1 MKKLYLIAILLIA
14 VTVAYSQQTRV
25 MLNTLKGD
33 ITKVPDHGLR
43 EYLLPQ
49 IHTEA
54 KLNTEIIQ
62 PSKTKP
68 FSLFYNIEEAQRG
81 YIFTLKDESDS
92 TFIYPPNPNIND
104 PNDIWTF
111 TGFYDYPFPLGQWG
125 NAYGFG
131 QFQPAL
137 PGKLIID
144 TIALDLFRLLIRPEV
159 TSDFWLYPISLPSIN
174 INDTNSW
181 DGFRFD
187 LNNVDYEELGD
198 QIKIHKDTINTRL
211 RDIGGGQTQRY
222 RVVLSLT
229 KPITIEAGRNFGFLI
244 YSASSNPFRDSVRML
259 GGFEWQLPR
268 KQTYATI
275 IRRNGSPASDT
286 VESTFL
292 WYRTWQDP
300 TIAQKFRALNGQYVR
315 QNFSMILAGL
325 YDAPTSV
332 KANSYDA
339 QPFQLSQNSPNPV
352 FNATNIDFALE
363 NPGDVTLKVYNSMGQ
378 EVAVL
383 INNYMIPG
391 SYSIPFE
398 ADNLPSGSYF
408 YTLRSGIYSQTRT
421 MQILK

>member
-1 MKKLYLIAILLIA
+1 MKKLYFIALILFAT
-14 VTVAYSQQTRV
+14 TVAFSQQTRV
-25 MLNTLKGD
+25 VINTLKGD
-33 ITKVPDHGLR
+33 ITKVPDNGLR

-54 KLNTEIIQ
+54 ELNPEAIQ
-62 PSKTKP
+62 PTKTKP
-68 FSLFYNIEEAQRG
+68 FSLFYDVEEAQRG
-81 YIFTLKDESDS
+81 YIFTLKDTSDS
-92 TFIYPPNPNIND
+92 AFIYPPNPNFQD
-104 PNDIWTF
+104 PNELWTF
-111 TGFYDYPFPLGQWG
+111 TGFYDYPFPLGSWG

-144 TIALDLFRLLIRPEV
+144 TIALDLFRLLVRPEI

-198 QIKIHKDTINTRL
+198 QIRISKDTINSRL
-211 RDIGGGQTQRY
+211 KDIGGGQTQRY
-222 RVVLSLT
+222 RVILSLS
-229 KPITIEAGRNFGFLI
+229 KPIVVEPGRNFGFLI
-244 YSASSNPFRDSVRML
+244 FSASSNPTRDSVRML
-259 GGFEWQLPR
+259 GGFEWQLSR

-275 IRRNGSPASDT
+275 IRRNGSPPSDT

-300 TIAQKFRALNGQYVR
+300 TIAQKFRALNGQNVR
-315 QNFSMILAGL
+315 QNFSMILGAL

-332 KANSYDA
+332 TANSYDA
-339 QPFQLSQNSPNPV
+339 QPFKLSQNSPNPV
-352 FNATNIDFALE
+352 FSSTNIDFALE
-363 NPGDVTLKVYNSMGQ
+363 NPGDVSLKVYNSMGQ

-398 ADNLPSGSYF
+398 VTNLPSGAYF
-408 YTLRSGIYSQTRT
+408 YTLKSGIYTETKT
-421 MQILK
+421 MHVVK

>member
-1 MKKLYLIAILLIA
+1 MKKLYFIALLLLATTI
-14 VTVAYSQQTRV
+14 AYSQQTRV
-25 MLNTLKGD
+25 MINTLKGD
-33 ITKVPDHGLR
+33 ITKVPDNGIR

-54 KLNTEIIQ
+54 ELNPEMIQ
-62 PSKTKP
+62 PTKTKP
-68 FSLFYNIEEAQRG
+68 FSLFYDVEALQRR
-81 YIFTLKDESDS
+81 YIFTLKDTSDS
-92 TFIYPPNPNIND
+92 AFIYPPNPNFQD
-104 PNDIWTF
+104 PNDIWVF
-111 TGFYDYPFPLGQWG
+111 TGFYDYPFPLGNWG

-159 TSDFWLYPISLPSIN
+159 TSDFWLYPITLPSIN
-174 INDTNSW
+174 INDTSVWN
-181 DGFRFD
+181 GFRFD

-211 RDIGGGQTQRY
+211 VDIGGGQTRRY
-222 RVVLSLT
+222 RVILSLN
-229 KPITIEAGRNFGFLI
+229 KPIVVEPGKNFGFLI
-244 YSASSNPFRDSVRML
+244 FSANSNPTRDSVRML

-275 IRRNGSPASDT
+275 IRRNNMSDT

-300 TIAQKFRALNGQYVR
+300 AIAQKLRALNGQNIK

-325 YDAPTSV
+325 YDGATSV

-339 QPFQLSQNSPNPV
+339 QLFRLNQNSPNPV
-352 FNATNIDFALE
+352 FSNSTNIDFALE
-363 NPGDVTLKVYNSMGQ
+363 SPGDVSLKVYNSMGQ

-391 SYSIPFE
+391 SYSVPFE
-398 ADNLPSGSYF
+398 TANLPSGVYF
-408 YTLRSGIYSQTRT
+408 YTLTSGIYSQTKT
-421 MQILK
+421 MQVVK